1 MLRKAGLWLASFM
14 AIHLIMSTFFNIDL
28 LQRYPNA
35 MEAHKISKSFVS
47 KPGIEPAALVNN
59 SEFAIWIGFPML
71 LLVLAQLLV
80 TLRSLRRRVVRPLD
94 LIVLSFVLTLI
105 PLNVFGSTRAEVAR
119 LWLFTLP
126 VLSLFISNQIKL
138 LPFNLRMNHVIIAGT
153 QLVTTYLIFLYQ
165 FPTQ

>member
-1 MLRKAGLWLASFM
+1 MLRKGGLWLASFM

-35 MEAHKISKSFVS
+35 MEAHKIAKSFVS

-59 SEFAIWIGFPML
+59 SEFAIWLGFPML
-71 LLVLAQLLV
+71 LLVLAQFLA
-80 TLRSLRRRVVRPLD
+80 TFRSLRIKETKPFD
-94 LIVLSFVLTLI
+94 LIVLSLALTLI
-105 PLNVFGSTRAEVAR
+105 LLNVFGNTRAEVAR

-126 VLSLFISNQIKL
+126 VFSLLMANQMKL
-138 LPFNLRMNHVIIAGT
+138 LPFSQRMNHVFVVGT
-153 QLVTTYLIFLYQ
+153 QLVTTFLIFIYQ